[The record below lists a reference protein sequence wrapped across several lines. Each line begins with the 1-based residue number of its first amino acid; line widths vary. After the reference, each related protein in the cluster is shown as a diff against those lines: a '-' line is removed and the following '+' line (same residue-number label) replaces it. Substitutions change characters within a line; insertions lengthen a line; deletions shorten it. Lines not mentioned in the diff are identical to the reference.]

1 MCAELGAYGGLSL
14 RADAPFGR
22 AAAVE
27 FVVAAPAGAPPGALA
42 ALLARLHL
50 RLDATRRPAAATNGT
65 DPGFVTSDLVPLA
78 ALVGPHAAAAGNATS
93 SRSSIAPATEEV
105 GVCLALS

>member
-22 AAAVE
+22 AAALE

-78 ALVGPHAAAAGNATS
+78 ALVGPYAAAAGNATS
-93 SRSSIAPATEEV
+93 SRSSIAPVTEEV
-105 GVCLALS
+105 GV